1 MYIFIFLFIY
11 KILRLAS
18 PRLQILV
25 HVPVLL
31 ESPVTGLRL
40 ADLAYAWVH
49 NEYSTYSKPGQV
61 PPMYNSTLGIS
72 CTISPLGPPPSA
84 AAPGSLFLITLYPP
98 ASAAGAFRKSQEL
111 KTDSSARNDTRM
123 YSEARNT
130 LHEQFNIEICF
141 EPRYNIGQHAP

>member
-1 MYIFIFLFIY
+1 MNTYIYIY
-11 KILRLAS
+11 KILRLAT

-61 PPMYNSTLGIS
+61 PPMYTLLWVS
-72 CTISPLGPPPSA
+72 VA
-84 AAPGSLFLITLYPP
+84 RSLHWGHRLRRRLC
-98 ASAAGAFRKSQEL
+98 GL
-111 KTDSSARNDTRM
+111 
-123 YSEARNT
+123 
-130 LHEQFNIEICF
+130 CF
-141 EPRYNIGQHAP
+141 

>member
-1 MYIFIFLFIY
+1 MSRLDIGFAPIYIYIYIY

-61 PPMYNSTLGIS
+61 PPMYTLLWVSVARSLHWGRRLRRRL
-72 CTISPLGPPPSA
+72 CGP
-84 AAPGSLFLITLYPP
+84 
-98 ASAAGAFRKSQEL
+98 
-111 KTDSSARNDTRM
+111 
-123 YSEARNT
+123 
-130 LHEQFNIEICF
+130 CF
-141 EPRYNIGQHAP
+141 